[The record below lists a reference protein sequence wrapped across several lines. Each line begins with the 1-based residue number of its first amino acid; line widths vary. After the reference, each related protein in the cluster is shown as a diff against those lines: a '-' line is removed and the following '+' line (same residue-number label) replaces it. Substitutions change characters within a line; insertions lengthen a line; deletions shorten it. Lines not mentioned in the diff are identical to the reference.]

1 MENRIIVE
9 IGRAA
14 GAPKD
19 KGSGIIFNKKIGDRV
34 EKGEIIYT
42 IFAEKPHKLDRA
54 KSILLSHSP
63 IGIGKKTDMLIHLV
77 KESPIVERT
86 FVIDR

>member
-19 KGSGIIFNKKIGDRV
+19 KGAGIVFHKKVGDSV
-34 EKGEIIYT
+34 EKGELLLT
-42 IFAEKPHKLDRA
+42 IHAEKPYKLDRV
-54 KSILLSHSP
+54 KYILSTQTPL
-63 IGIGKKTDMLIHLV
+63 GIGKKSDMLIH
-77 KESPIVERT
+77 KITESPIVERT